1 MKTVAATCAG
11 LLAVVSLAAGSANA
25 MLISPDGA
33 TASSRH
39 SGSFDPRFT
48 IDGSGLPVN
57 FTAADAHADYASN
70 NHWTAANGDLLNAD
84 ITWTFNNPQSLSAI
98 VIWNHRSNGFAA
110 NPGYDVTSFDLTV
123 RDQSNNILLHWDDM
137 ALQPNV
143 ATGQTLSFGSM
154 LNGVSSVLFEVEA
167 VESSTTWTGLAEVAF
182 DDTIITSAV
191 PVGASLP
198 LLATGLAS
206 FAAVRRRT

>member
-1 MKTVAATCAG
+1 
-11 LLAVVSLAAGSANA
+11 
-25 MLISPDGA
+25 
-33 TASSRH
+33 
-39 SGSFDPRFT
+39 
-48 IDGSGLPVN
+48 
-57 FTAADAHADYASN
+57 
-70 NHWTAANGDLLNAD
+70 
-84 ITWTFNNPQSLSAI
+84 
-98 VIWNHRSNGFAA
+98 
-110 NPGYDVTSFDLTV
+110 
-123 RDQSNNILLHWDDM
+123 M

-198 LLATGLAS
+198 LLATGLAA